1 MWDIGLIAAT
11 AVFFAIAI
19 AYTHACE
26 RLGRKKEVKP

>member
-11 AVFFAIAI
+11 SVFFAIAI

-26 RLGRKKEVKP
+26 LLGRKEVKP